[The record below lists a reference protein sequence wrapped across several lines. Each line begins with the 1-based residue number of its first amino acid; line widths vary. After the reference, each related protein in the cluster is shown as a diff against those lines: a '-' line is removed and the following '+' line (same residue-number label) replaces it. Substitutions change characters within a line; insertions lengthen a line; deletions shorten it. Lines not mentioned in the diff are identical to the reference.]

1 MSPQEAKFNV
11 KRKWFD
17 DHMRDKKLTQRS
29 LGELMGIQYSAV
41 NLILKGERVLKASEA
56 EIMARAFGV
65 DVMEVLHSAGQLNLQ
80 TLVKASSIQKEKSFG
95 PRVEIAPDTTVTG
108 RIDDNGVV
116 HRDGVLGPP
125 KVVAPFGIPSE
136 CSVLRFQTSNHM
148 NGWLAYYMPT
158 KGIASDAID
167 QLCVVSCADGRT
179 MLRHV
184 KRGYGNKDFILT
196 PLTEGES
203 ETLVV
208 ETAAPVLWLKQR

>member
-1 MSPQEAKFNV
+1 MSPQQSKFNV

-56 EIMARAFGV
+56 EVMARVFGV
-65 DVMEVLHSAGQLNLQ
+65 DVTEVLHAAGQLNLV
-80 TLVKASSIQKEKSFG
+80 TLVNASKMQKDKAFG
-95 PRVEIAPDTTVTG
+95 PRVEIVPDTTVTG
-108 RIDDNGVV
+108 RIDDDGVV
-116 HRDGVLGPP
+116 HRTGILGPT
-125 KVVAPFGIPSE
+125 KVVAPFGISAQ
-136 CSVLRFQTSNHM
+136 CHVLRFQTANHM
-148 NGWLAYYMPT
+148 NGWLAYYMPV
-158 KGIASDAID
+158 KGISPEAID
-167 QLCVVSCADGRT
+167 QLCVVECANGQT

-184 KRGYGNKDFILT
+184 KRGYGSKDFILT

-203 ETLVV
+203 ETALV